1 MGYNGKKEMFNVKK
15 ILISLLIVT
24 LIFCS
29 CNNNSEIASLQSQIT
44 ELQKENETLKSQLE
58 ESIPS
63 QEVIKPVD
71 DTVNNDK
78 FKKTATIIVTEK
90 NIKQQDYN
98 EFIEMVYV
106 VTNNTNKD
114 MKGIEG
120 IMHIKDMFG
129 KSIMDIQWD
138 ILQPI
143 PKKATQK
150 ITGFGLDYNQF
161 MATQQKIYNAPFDS
175 LIFEYEFKTII
186 FSDGTRIEA

>member
-1 MGYNGKKEMFNVKK
+1 MGYNGKKGMFNVRK

-71 DTVNNDK
+71 DTINNDK